1 MLQLLPP
8 LPRQRLLQVVVV
20 MRVRVGMWMWVG
32 GWVVHVR
39 DVFVFMNVGVYVVYM
54 CARYNLT
61 CTLEST

>member
-1 MLQLLPP
+1 
-8 LPRQRLLQVVVV
+8 
-20 MRVRVGMWMWVG
+20 MWVG